1 MILPNGRPRWYHIPV
16 EALVDSGASDSFLDP
31 SILVRFNLHPLP
43 HPVPISLELIDGNVP
58 ATGPITHY
66 LPSQLRVHGI
76 HTEALTFQVTRL
88 GHSQLGHFIMNSSS
102 HTHSHSTW
110 TKLFS

>member
-1 MILPNGRPRWYHIPV
+1 MHLLIHGQPPIPV

-43 HPVPISLELIDGNVP
+43 HPVPISLELIDGIIP

-66 LPSQLRVHGI
+66 LPSQLRVHGV

-88 GHSQLGHFIMNSSS
+88 GHFQLVLGFP
-102 HTHSHSTW
+102 
-110 TKLFS
+110 